1 MQIPAWVLFTFLP
14 FFARC
19 CSLARARSLALP
31 RSLMKA
37 KWSSPSLCRVRILR
51 VRSRAKPVLR
61 GLSVPGQKQAGR
73 S

>member
-1 MQIPAWVLFTFLP
+1 MQIPAWALFTFLP

-19 CSLARARSLALP
+19 SLARARSLAQP

-61 GLSVPGQKQAGR
+61 GLSVPGQKQACR